1 MSLKVHEDSGTAM
14 ISQVYPFNIPD
25 TQKTIENAYFEFY
38 DPAVNLN
45 SYPSKAQRNLR
56 WEVPGSSDLTD
67 MKSSYFL
74 LRCKFSRA
82 ANGAD
87 YAANGLTPHNVL
99 PGIQVSFLP
108 IYGRKMPAVN

>member
-25 TQKTIENAYFEFY
+25 TQKTIDNAYFEFY

-45 SYPSKAQRNLR
+45 SNPSKAQRNLR

-74 LRCKFSRA
+74 LRCKLSNNDQGGNYA
-82 ANGAD
+82 TNGA
-87 YAANGLTPHNVL
+87 N
-99 PGIQVSFLP
+99 
-108 IYGRKMPAVN
+108 

>member
-25 TQKTIENAYFEFY
+25 TQRTIENVYFEFY

-45 SYPSKAQRNLR
+45 SNPSKAQRNLR

-74 LRCKFSRA
+74 LRCKFSSDNVA
-82 ANGAD
+82 GGANYDKDGAD
-87 YAANGLTPHNVL
+87 
-99 PGIQVSFLP
+99 
-108 IYGRKMPAVN
+108 VNTALD